1 MRATSLPCP
10 FAVVALALTGPVAT
24 AARAQQAAAPKD
36 SIEVRVDPRIEL
48 LSIVFRLAGNPEYSQ
63 GRVKSY
69 ADAVD
74 AHFGKFKDHAAVQH
88 ARRLRSSRGIS
99 FDAVAGFALHLDGI
113 DKFGEAVPFEPLPAR
128 LDTRWTS
135 KDARAFA
142 KDLRDFAKDSKA
154 KEFFAAQQDLYAGAV
169 AAMRETLTKHCDLQ
183 WFDRWFGERPGA
195 RFQLCLGLLNGGAN
209 YGPSVLHKDG
219 SEDLY
224 CVLGCWQTDDQG
236 KPMFGRPVVA
246 TVVHE
251 FCHSYCNPVVD
262 AHLDLLLP
270 AGEKLFPLVETEMR
284 AQAYGNARTMLCE
297 SLVRACVV
305 RYLQATGGEAAA
317 AAEVKEQIAQSF
329 HWTGELAAL
338 LARFEGDRKTWPT
351 LDAFAPQLAE
361 FFAPWPDQLHA
372 AFAKRPR
379 VAAMVPGNDAQDVD
393 PATTAIVI
401 TFDRPM
407 QDGMAV
413 VGGGEHFPKTTGKPS
428 YDAARKV
435 LTIPVTLKPDWDYEF
450 WLNRGKY
457 DSFRSADGEALA
469 PVHVRWKTR
478 AK

>member
-1 MRATSLPCP
+1 MRATSLP
-10 FAVVALALTGPVAT
+10 AVLACLPLAFVAAPAALT
-24 AARAQQAAAPKD
+24 AQQAAARKD
-36 SIEVRVDPRIEL
+36 TIDVRVDPRIEL
-48 LSIVFRLAGNPEYSQ
+48 LSIVFRLAGNQEYSQ
-63 GRVKSY
+63 GRVVQY

-74 AHFGKFKDHAAVQH
+74 AHFGRFKDHAVVQQ
-88 ARRLRSSRGIS
+88 ARRLRQSRGIS
-99 FDAVAGFALHLDGI
+99 FDAVASYALHLDGI
-113 DKFGEAVPFEPLPAR
+113 DKLGEAVPFEPLPAR
-128 LDTRWTS
+128 LDARWTS

-154 KEFFAAQQDLYAGAV
+154 REFFAAQQQLYAGSV
-169 AAMRETLTKHCDLQ
+169 AAMRDTLAQHCDLQ
-183 WFDRWFGERPGA
+183 WFDRWFGARPGA

-219 SEDLY
+219 SEELF
-224 CVLGCWQTDDQG
+224 CVLGCWQTDDAG
-236 KPMFGRPVVA
+236 KPMFGKPVVG

-262 AHLDLLLP
+262 AHLDILLP
-270 AGEKLFPLVETEMR
+270 AGEKLYPLVETEMR

-305 RYLQATGGEAAA
+305 RYMLATGGEAAA
-317 AAEVKEQIAQSF
+317 AAEVKEQIQRSF

-338 LARFEGDRKTWPT
+338 LGKFEQDRKTFPT

-361 FFAPWPDQLHA
+361 FFAPWPDQLRA
-372 AFAKRPR
+372 ELSKRPH
-379 VAAMVPGNDAQDVD
+379 VATMVPANDAQDVD

-407 QDGMAV
+407 QDGSWAV
-413 VGGGEHFPKTTGKPS
+413 VGGGEHFPQITGKLS

-435 LTIPVTLKPDWDYEF
+435 LTIPVQLKPDWDYEF

-457 DSFRSADGEALA
+457 DSFRSADGAVLA
-469 PVHVRWKTR
+469 SVHVRWKTR